1 MRKFEK
7 LPESK
12 VIFSADV
19 AVMVRSE
26 VPGSESSLMQCLAG
40 KGQWGDGHVGG
51 AIGIHGADLAKYVKY
66 NLGDHNQIYFFR
78 NTL

>member
-1 MRKFEK
+1 M
-7 LPESK
+7 L
-12 VIFSADV
+12 
-19 AVMVRSE
+19 MWSE

-40 KGQWGDGHVGG
+40 EGQSGAGHVGG
-51 AIGIHGADLAKYVKY
+51 AIGIHGADLAKHVKY

>member
-51 AIGIHGADLAKYVKY
+51 AIGIHGADLAKHVNY